1 MNCVWNENIEI
12 PQNKE
17 KNFLFKSSEWKHS
30 IDLIFD
36 IDKEINLANLFLI
49 IKSYLVNYDV
59 PLIGF
64 CVVLLK
70 KEDNKTLK
78 ILRNEKMQYLLKID
92 FSEFEEWL
100 KYRIQ
105 NDWKYINED
114 EFYCFRFIFEP
125 KAILSRN
132 IIHFRPAYP
141 WKKEIENLIKKNEM
155 SKKYVWQA
163 NDRLLYELKN
173 KVESQYFQLKM
184 QKDQIIRL
192 EKIIS
197 ELKNKKDP
205 DI

>member
-49 IKSYLVNYDV
+49 IKTYLVNYDV

>member
-192 EKIIS
+192 EKIIF